1 MDPKTISISAILGA
15 LTWEIVRQVI
25 SAIAKRTQDRKELT
39 RKMLREDIEYV
50 TKLVCEILEASVSYY
65 ATAYGT
71 EKSGDLSRQIKAKS
85 KTAGMKLAAVN
96 FQLTES
102 IKETVE
108 ISLWTSF
115 KSASAKHLDVTRD
128 ETWHDDD
135 PRLAEIYKT
144 AHHVHSS
151 LNKARY
157 SNI

>member
-1 MDPKTISISAILGA
+1 MDIKTISISAILGA
-15 LTWEIVRQVI
+15 LAWEVVKQVI
-25 SAIAKRTQDRKELT
+25 SAVAKRTQDSKELK

-50 TKLVCEILEASVSYY
+50 AKLVCEILEASIGYY
-65 ATAYGT
+65 ATVYGT
-71 EKSGDLSRQIKAKS
+71 EKAGDLSRQIKAKS
-85 KTAGMKLAAVN
+85 KTAGMKLAAIN

-102 IKETVE
+102 KKETVE
-108 ISLWTSF
+108 LSLWTSF
-115 KSASAKHLDVTRD
+115 KSASAKHLDVTRH